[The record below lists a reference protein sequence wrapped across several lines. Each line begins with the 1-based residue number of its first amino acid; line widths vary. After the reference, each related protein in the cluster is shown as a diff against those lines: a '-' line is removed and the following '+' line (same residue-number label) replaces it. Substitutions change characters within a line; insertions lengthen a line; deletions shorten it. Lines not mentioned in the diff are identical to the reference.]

1 MSTNSVYIIT
11 SINPK
16 DGVLQEIHEEMLYRK
31 AYIIEANCGDAGL
44 LKVLPPYDDRYHTFR
59 TSPIVRCTPWHDE
72 PDTIVMETKN
82 TVYTLQKVGD
92 EHE

>member
-31 AYIIEANCGDAGL
+31 AHIIEANCGDAGL
-44 LKVLPPYDDRYHTFR
+44 LKVLPPYDDRYHTFGHLLL
-59 TSPIVRCTPWHDE
+59 SDVLPG
-72 PDTIVMETKN
+72 VMN
-82 TVYTLQKVGD
+82 QIPS
-92 EHE
+92 

>member
-44 LKVLPPYDDRYHTFR
+44 LKVLPP
-59 TSPIVRCTPWHDE
+59 
-72 PDTIVMETKN
+72 
-82 TVYTLQKVGD
+82 
-92 EHE
+92 